1 MQQQQQQQ
9 QQQQVAII
17 DDDDECLVVAHYT
30 GQEVL
35 ARRQRRHSAQAA
47 QATQQQQQQQQQQ
60 QLELVDAN
68 ARLALTL
75 VELEALKTERTATLR
90 RHDETNVE
98 RDTHIEDLRHALAHE
113 RLQHEEARADN
124 RRHDERHARC
134 ADQRAA
140 LTRQRD
146 ELQRNFDLAQIH
158 VEQNE
163 HMGCSVCLTL
173 YVELSLTSKLL
184 SFCF

>member
-9 QQQQVAII
+9 QQQIAII

-47 QATQQQQQQQQQQ
+47 QATQQQQQQQH
-60 QLELVDAN
+60 ELADAN
-68 ARLALTL
+68 ARLALTIA
-75 VELEALKTERTATLR
+75 ELDALKTERTATLR
-90 RHDETNVE
+90 RHEETNVE
-98 RDTHIEDLRHALAHE
+98 RDTHIEDLTNALAHE
-113 RLQHEEARADN
+113 RAQHEEARADN
-124 RRHDERHARC
+124 RRHDEQHARC

-173 YVELSLTSKLL
+173 YVELSLTSK
-184 SFCF
+184 